1 MKKQSKT
8 LSTQI
13 DKQCELKSAKIKQKS
28 KWKSTNVTE
37 CDLKLIEKHE
47 NINNKFT
54 LTKDWWRL
62 KK

>member
-28 KWKSTNVTE
+28 KRKSTNVSE
-37 CDLKLIEKHE
+37 CDLKLIEEHE
-47 NINNKFT
+47 K
-54 LTKDWWRL
+54 
-62 KK
+62 